1 MPADRVILVRLLDV
15 ERSST
20 YFRAGDVPVHAGGQC
35 VVDHSGPRLGVVAE
49 EVAAELNLGKELEPV
64 LRVATAADVDS
75 HRYNEAD
82 ADRALKAT
90 RATIDRHSLPM
101 HLVAADYTL
110 DRRLLRIFFTAPHR
124 VDFRDLLRDLANQF
138 GTRIE
143 LRQMGHRDET
153 KLRGGY
159 GRCGVEVCCHRFL
172 REPKPVPM
180 EYAYD
185 QELFVSPERI
195 TGVCGR
201 LMCCLAYERE
211 AYLAELTQLPKLGS
225 QVRVGDK
232 EGKVIGHS
240 IFRHTVTVLTADR
253 ERVEV
258 DASEVTPLP
267 QPKKPK

>member
-1 MPADRVILVRLLDV
+1 MASDRVVLVRLLGV
-15 ERSST
+15 EREST
-20 YFRAGDVPVHAGGQC
+20 YFRAGDVPVQVGAHC
-35 VVDHSGPRLGVVAE
+35 VVDHGGLLLGLVVE
-49 EVAAELNLGKELEPV
+49 EVAAGLDLSDQLEPV
-64 LRVATAADVDS
+64 LRLATEADIES
-75 HRYNEAD
+75 HRYNQAD
-82 ADRALKAT
+82 AERTLKAT
-90 RATIDRHSLPM
+90 RATVARHGLPM
-101 HLVAADYTL
+101 HLAAAEYSL

-124 VDFRDLLRDLANQF
+124 VDFRELLRDLASQF

-195 TGVCGR
+195 TGMCGR

-211 AYLAELTQLPKLGS
+211 AYIAELAQLPKLGS
-225 QVRVGDK
+225 QVTVGEK
-232 EGKVIGHS
+232 RGKVISHS
-240 IFRHTVTVLTADR
+240 IFRQTVTVLTEDR
-253 ERVEV
+253 DRIEV
-258 DASEVTPLP
+258 DIADVTPP
-267 QPKKPK
+267 GSPKKAT

>member
-1 MPADRVILVRLLDV
+1 VAADRVVLVRVLGV
-15 ERSST
+15 VRET
-20 YFRAGDVPVHAGGQC
+20 AYFRAGELSLPAGTHC
-35 VVDHSGPRLGVVAE
+35 VVDRGGTHLGLVLE
-49 EVAAELNLGKELEPV
+49 EVAAGATLSTELDPV
-64 LRVATAADVDS
+64 LRIATQADIDA
-75 HRYNEAD
+75 HHYNEAD
-82 ADRALKAT
+82 AQRVVKAT
-90 RATIDRHSLPM
+90 RATVTRHNRPM
-101 HLVAADYTL
+101 HLVAAEYSL
-110 DRRLLRIFFTAPHR
+110 DRRLLRIFFTSPHR
-124 VDFRDLLRDLANQF
+124 VDFRELLRDLAGQF

-211 AYLAELTQLPKLGS
+211 AYVAELSLLPKLGAH
-225 QVRVGDK
+225 VKIGDK
-232 EGKVIGHS
+232 QGKVIGHS
-240 IFRHTVTVLTADR
+240 IFRRTVTILTEDR
-253 ERVEV
+253 ERIDV
-258 DASEVTPLP
+258 DAADVTPLP
-267 QPKKPK
+267 QPKKPT

>member
-1 MPADRVILVRLLDV
+1 LLDV
-15 ERSST
+15 ERQAT
-20 YFRAGDVPVHAGGQC
+20 YFRAGEIQLAPGMHC
-35 VVDHSGPRLGVVAE
+35 VVDHGGPRLGVVVE
-49 EVAAELNLGKELEPV
+49 EVQSGLELGGQLEPV
-64 LRVATAADVDS
+64 LRIATPADIDS
-75 HRYNEAD
+75 HRFNEAD
-82 ADRALKAT
+82 ADRALKST
-90 RATIDRHSLPM
+90 RATVARHGLPM
-101 HLVAADYTL
+101 HLVAAEYSL

-124 VDFRDLLRDLANQF
+124 VDFRDLLRDLANQY

-153 KLRGGY
+153 RLRGGY

-211 AYLAELTQLPKLGS
+211 AYLAELAQLPKLGS

-232 EGKVIGHS
+232 QGKVVSHS
-240 IFRHTVTVLTADR
+240 IFRRTVTVLTEDR
-253 ERVEV
+253 DRIEV
-258 DASEVTPLP
+258 DVAEVTPLP
-267 QPKKPK
+267 PQKPPK